1 MGGVSKENSSNE
13 IYLETWILYKHMF
26 LCTCV
31 KIQNSSVL
39 TLLALG
45 GSETCK

>member
-1 MGGVSKENSSNE
+1 MGGFSKENSCNE
-13 IYLETWILYKHMF
+13 MYLETWILYKHIF

-31 KIQNSSVL
+31 KIQDSSVL
-39 TLLALG
+39 TLLPLG